1 MVQLFFPPD
10 SDTVKEVKVS
20 RLNKKKCFC
29 LSNIADQNLNNLDD
43 DLWASYANSN
53 LKIFNTKLIL
63 QQIL

>member
-43 DLWASYANSN
+43 DLWAS
-53 LKIFNTKLIL
+53 
-63 QQIL
+63 